1 MPPGWTALWTGVAR
15 TPERTKQPWEPPP
28 RPPQPPGPGSSHLPV
43 RRATYPGPLTRLGR
57 SLSPNLRGVYLV
69 APGRRRGLGSA
80 RTRTGRPGSGRGRGR
95 GGVGGPREGWAGP
108 GQRRAGKARSPRA
121 QGRWRL
127 QDHPT
132 LRAKAFPRRG
142 VGGGTPRVP
151 ASNSGLAIT
160 NCAAPGNGNHSHGSL
175 LCTFCLPG
183 PKNTLKAL
191 SH

>member
-95 GGVGGPREGWAGP
+95 GRGGRGRDRGGRGKRAAPE
-108 GQRRAGKARSPRA
+108 RRAGGDCRI
-121 QGRWRL
+121 
-127 QDHPT
+127 
-132 LRAKAFPRRG
+132 
-142 VGGGTPRVP
+142 TPP
-151 ASNSGLAIT
+151 S
-160 NCAAPGNGNHSHGSL
+160 
-175 LCTFCLPG
+175 G
-183 PKNTLKAL
+183 PKPSRAAAWVGEPLESQPQIQGWPSLTVQPLAMVTIAMVVYYAPSACQVLRTL
-191 SH
+191 